1 MPERKGN
8 NTGGEGFG
16 GPMTM
21 NKTTLWFG
29 ILMGVCTII
38 LLTIMIKLV
47 GVPVSGSGEDA
58 RELRPAA
65 AQVLPGAQLS
75 PGGQPAH
82 HLGPQFP
89 AGIGNQQMQ
98 LIDTFMPVGIG
109 GGSMQLIKQGGPYLG
124 MSLSAVPPDVAAQ
137 LGLPAGVGALVNT
150 VVPGSPGQ
158 KVGIAPGDVVLRL
171 DTTDLAGPDTVGQV
185 MTGKR
190 PGDMLQAVIQRGGSR
205 QSVRIVLENA
215 PLGVDIGQL
224 PATSWLG
231 ADVQDVDAI
240 MRIQLNLPD
249 SKGVLVGYVA
259 PDSPAALAGMAIGD
273 LIQRVGEVRIRDVKQ
288 FQSIIVKGQP
298 GQALRMSIMRA
309 NQILPMTVTLGLKPT
324 TPPTVPYLSPAD
336 IVVDAAWIGMDLGEL
351 TPKDVKNLGLAPGT
365 RGMLVSDVEGP
376 PASSSGLAT
385 GDVIVAVN
393 GTPTP
398 DLKSFTEATR
408 QQAGAVLA
416 VIRGNKHVFLTVPPP
431 GFTAAG
437 TKLNTGIDRKFRQV
451 AATAPGMVAV
461 MVADKDLNAQVS
473 TEASA
478 QAVVLV
484 DLTKRAFAIVE
495 TNTRAPLADLL
506 QQNGVSALIC
516 ADLSGQTKAA
526 LSAKGIS
533 AYSGMVGSVLDA
545 VGQYE
550 QQGLAPANGQ

>member
-1 MPERKGN
+1 MPKRKG
-8 NTGGEGFG
+8 TGLSGNGFR

-29 ILMGVCTII
+29 ILMAVCTIL
-38 LLTIMIKLV
+38 LLTIMFKHA
-47 GVPVSGSGEDA
+47 GVPVSGEDFS
-58 RELRPAA
+58 ELSPAA
-65 AQVLPGAQLS
+65 TPLS
-75 PGGQPAH
+75 PVGQTLQGGQPGQD
-82 HLGPQFP
+82 LGVQFS
-89 AGIGNQQMQ
+89 AGIGGQQMQ
-98 LIDTFMPVGIG
+98 LIDTFMPTGLG
-109 GGSMQLIKQGGPYLG
+109 GQSMRLIKQGGPYLG

-137 LGLPAGVGALVNT
+137 CGLAVGVGAYVNT
-150 VVPGSPGQ
+150 VVPGAPVQ
-158 KVGIAPGDVVLRL
+158 TVGIAPGDVILRL
-171 DTTDLAGPDTVGQV
+171 DNTNLTGPDTVGQV
-185 MTGKR
+185 MSGKR
-190 PGDMLQAVIQRGGSR
+190 PGDVLQAVVQRGTLR
-205 QSVRIVLENA
+205 QCVLIVLENA
-215 PLGVDIGQL
+215 PLGIDVGKL
-224 PATSWLG
+224 PTTPWLG

-259 PDSPAALAGMAIGD
+259 PNSPASLAGLAIGD
-273 LIQRVGEVRIRDVKQ
+273 LIQQVGTTRIRDVRQ
-288 FQSIIVKGQP
+288 FQSIILKGQP
-298 GQALRMSIMRA
+298 GQVLPMSVMRA
-309 NQILPMTVTLGLKPT
+309 NQILTTNVTLGLKPT

-336 IVVDAAWIGMDLGEL
+336 IVVDASWIGMDLSEL
-351 TPKDVKNLGLAPGT
+351 TPKDVMNLGIGPGT
-365 RGMLVSDVEGP
+365 RGMLVNDVEGP
-376 PASSSGLAT
+376 PASSSGIQT
-385 GDVIVAVN
+385 GDVITAVN

-398 DLKSFTEATR
+398 DLKSFTAATR

-451 AATAPGMVAV
+451 AATARGMVAV
-461 MVADKDLNAQVS
+461 MVADKDVNAQVS
-473 TEASA
+473 TEANA

-484 DLTKRAFAIVE
+484 DLTKRVFAIVE

-533 AYSGMVGSVLDA
+533 AYSGVVGSVQDA